1 MSDLTMGD
9 VSGNVT
15 IIGPVTMKDGAE
27 VRIDSM
33 VRPDRLNDG
42 VKLVDYFVVVKRPD
56 SDITLHSTWRGLQ
69 DALDALNSW
78 KDDDD

>member
-1 MSDLTMGD
+1 MSDFTIGD

-15 IIGPVTMKDGAE
+15 IIGPVTMKDGTE

-42 VKLVDYFVVVKRPD
+42 AKLVNYFVVVKRPD
-56 SDITLHSTWRGLQ
+56 SDVTLHSTWRGLQ